1 MKTIKS
7 KAETAQKEEQIILMN
22 EKITKQNKEID
33 LLKVTI

>member
-1 MKTIKS
+1 MKIIKS